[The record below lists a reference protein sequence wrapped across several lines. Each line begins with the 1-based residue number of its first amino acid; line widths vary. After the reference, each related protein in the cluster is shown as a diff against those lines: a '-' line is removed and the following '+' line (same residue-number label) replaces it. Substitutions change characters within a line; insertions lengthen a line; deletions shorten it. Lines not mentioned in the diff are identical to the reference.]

1 MQRKLGISRRLGMKI
16 CEVLTINIQPAAS
29 WRTSDPNNSSA
40 GKVPF
45 PGSSQP
51 CCMAEQP
58 EIVLVAGTR
67 AGTMCASYCPWEPI
81 EYNKAGGNLMPP
93 GHLLPI
99 DTENPSSSSL
109 LSAPS
114 DEFP

>member
-45 PGSSQP
+45 PGSS
-51 CCMAEQP
+51 
-58 EIVLVAGTR
+58 
-67 AGTMCASYCPWEPI
+67 
-81 EYNKAGGNLMPP
+81 
-93 GHLLPI
+93 
-99 DTENPSSSSL
+99 
-109 LSAPS
+109 
-114 DEFP
+114 